1 MSVMD
6 WLKQNEPLNV
16 AEATPSVSEK
26 RYTPWSRDKKHEE
39 PEPMTLN
46 EAIAAGFPDLDPQA
60 IPQPVSQHQSEIAE
74 ESLERVDM
82 EELEGRVIGAL
93 RTVFDPE
100 IPVNIYDLGLIYGL
114 SIDPAMGHVAVQMTL
129 TAPGCPV
136 AQTFPGEVER
146 RMMEVPG
153 IDSAKVELVWD
164 PPWTRER
171 MSEAALLTMGML

>member
-1 MSVMD
+1 
-6 WLKQNEPLNV
+6 
-16 AEATPSVSEK
+16 
-26 RYTPWSRDKKHEE
+26 
-39 PEPMTLN
+39 
-46 EAIAAGFPDLDPQA
+46 
-60 IPQPVSQHQSEIAE
+60 
-74 ESLERVDM
+74 M

-114 SIDPAMGHVAVQMTL
+114 SIDPAVGHVAVQMTL